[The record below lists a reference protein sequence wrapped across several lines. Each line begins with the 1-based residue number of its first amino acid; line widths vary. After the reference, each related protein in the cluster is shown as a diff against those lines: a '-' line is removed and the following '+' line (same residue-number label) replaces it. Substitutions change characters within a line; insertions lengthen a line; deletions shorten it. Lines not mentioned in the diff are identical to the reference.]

1 MSTACLT
8 IDLEKITHNARK
20 TLAIC
25 RPFGLDVVGVTK
37 GVCGSPAV
45 ARAMIAGGIKTLGD
59 SRLDNIARMRDA
71 GIDIPLALLRSPA
84 PSEVSLDA

>member
-1 MSTACLT
+1 MSAACLT
-8 IDLEKITHNARK
+8 IDLAKITQNAHK

-45 ARAMIAGGIKTLGD
+45 ARAIIAGGIETLGVF
-59 SRLDNIARMRDA
+59 
-71 GIDIPLALLRSPA
+71 PA
-84 PSEVSLDA
+84 